1 MLCLRAG
8 HNPSRRERR
17 NGAEMQEQTTI
28 NVSSP
33 AFVTTHWSVVSAAQG
48 GDSPQAEQALETL
61 CRAYWYPLYVFVRR
75 RGQSPEDAEDLVQEF
90 FARLLQKHYLDAVEP
105 ERGRFRTFLIMAL
118 KRFMANEWD
127 RSRAKK
133 RGGGQELL
141 SLDTA
146 LAENRYREEC
156 PVEME
161 ADLAFE
167 RQWAL
172 TLLDEALTRVA
183 AEQNALGKIAEFE
196 LLRPFLTP
204 GSGPVSYG
212 EVARKLG
219 TTEVAVRM
227 AVHRLRRRYRQVFRE
242 ALAQTV
248 ATPPDVDA
256 EMRYLLEVLSR

>member
-1 MLCLRAG
+1 M
-8 HNPSRRERR
+8 REMSMAMPKP
-17 NGAEMQEQTTI
+17 GATNAYAAT
-28 NVSSP
+28 
-33 AFVTTHWSVVSAAQG
+33 FVTTHWSVVSAARDK
-48 GDSPQAEQALETL
+48 DSPQAQQALETL

-75 RGQSPEDAEDLVQEF
+75 QGNGPEDAEDLVQEF
-90 FARLLQKHYLDAVEP
+90 FARLLRKHYLDAVEP

-146 LAENRYREEC
+146 LAESRYRLES

-172 TLLDEALTRVA
+172 TLLDDALTRVA
-183 AEQNALGKIAEFE
+183 DEQKALGKGTEFE
-196 LLRPFLTP
+196 LLRRFLTVGTDP
-204 GSGPVSYG
+204 ASYR
-212 EVARKLG
+212 EIAAKLG
-219 TTEVAVRM
+219 ATEVAVRM
-227 AVHRLRRRYRQVFRE
+227 AVHRLRRRYRQVFRD
-242 ALAQTV
+242 ALAQTL
-248 ATPPDVDA
+248 ASPTDLDA
-256 EMRYLLEVLSR
+256 EMRYLLEVLRR